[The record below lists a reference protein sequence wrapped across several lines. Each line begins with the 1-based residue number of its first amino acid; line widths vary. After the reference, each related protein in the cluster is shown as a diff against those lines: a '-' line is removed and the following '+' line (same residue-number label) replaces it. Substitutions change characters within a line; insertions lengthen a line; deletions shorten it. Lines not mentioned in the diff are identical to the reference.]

1 MRGFAIC
8 VCVAML
14 IVCVSVFMSSNVIQ
28 FIRGVVYVTSS
39 GWEGSGWEGNGWV
52 GLTVGGRGMGGW
64 V

>member
-14 IVCVSVFMSSNVIQ
+14 IVCVSVFMSGNVIQ
-28 FIRGVVYVTSS
+28 FIRGVVYVTS
-39 GWEGSGWEGNGWV
+39 V
-52 GLTVGGRGMGGW
+52 GGGGVGGRGMGGW